1 MNKKII
7 LLFLAVSISLSALS
21 NLDSLAIKLKK
32 AKNDSARI
40 ELYYKASLSKKYN
53 LKTTDSLLE
62 KLNNYK
68 TNSNC
73 FLRFLSHYRIGCHY
87 SENEQYPKAL
97 SNLLNSLK
105 VADSCQLTV
114 GNMMVRGKLALVNKL
129 ALNFKAAIL
138 NAHLALTY
146 ARQLNDSNNLAYNYT
161 LLGNM
166 YKTDMLL
173 DSALEYHLK
182 ALAIREVKNDP
193 AQLAITYNNL
203 GLVYKNK
210 NDIKKALF
218 YLRKS
223 LAIKIKIKDKTISA
237 AYNNLSIVFRKAG
250 IFDSSIYYSQLAVKE
265 GVILKKHLVLAEA
278 IMALAKTY
286 DTINNY
292 KMALHYYKR
301 LKVIEDSVKKDDI
314 DLAFQELQSKYESD
328 KKDGDL
334 KLQSE
339 SLKTA
344 EALNSRKNILI
355 ILSSIALILALVAA
369 IFIFRSYKQSKKN
382 AFQLGFK
389 NRIIEEKNKEITDSI
404 NYAKNIQQSLITNE
418 IVFADNLKDHFILY
432 LPKDIVAGDFYWAHK
447 VANEFIIVCADCTG
461 HGVPGAFM
469 SLMGIGYLK
478 EVIIQKG
485 LTQPDLIFNEMRERI
500 IEGFGTNENKDGMD
514 ATLIKING
522 LNLEVVAANNSIW
535 IIRKDETIVVKP
547 DKFPVGMYVGEKK
560 PFTLNKVQLQPNDLV
575 LMYTD
580 GYGDQFGGPNNKKFK
595 HKTMEKLLIENQ
607 NLSMGELKKLLHE
620 TLLQWKGGYDQ
631 VDDILVIGFR
641 V

>member
-1 MNKKII
+1 VNKKII

-32 AKNDSARI
+32 AKNDSSRI
-40 ELYYKASLSKKYN
+40 ELYYKASLSKKYS
-53 LKTTDSLLE
+53 LKTADSLLD
-62 KLNNYK
+62 KLNNFK
-68 TNSNC
+68 KSSIC
-73 FLRFLSHYRIGCHY
+73 FIRFLSHYRIGCHY
-87 SENEQYPKAL
+87 IDKEQSSKAL
-97 SNLLNSLK
+97 ANLLHSLK
-105 VADSCQLTV
+105 IADSCSLPE
-114 GNMMVRGKLALVNKL
+114 GHMMAHARLAYVNKI
-129 ALNFKAAIL
+129 ALNFKSAIL
-138 NAHLALTY
+138 NSHISLKY
-146 ARQLNDSNNLAYNYT
+146 ARQLNDSDYLATNYT

-166 YKTDMLL
+166 YKTNMLL
-173 DSALEYHLK
+173 DSALDYHLK
-182 ALAIREVKNDP
+182 ALAIREIKKDQG
-193 AQLAITYNNL
+193 QLANTYNNL

-210 NDIKKALF
+210 NELKKALD

-223 LAIKIKIKDKTISA
+223 MDIKLKIKDKTLSA
-237 AYNNLSIVFRKAG
+237 SYNNMSIVFRKG
-250 IFDSSIYYSQLAVKE
+250 GMFDSSIFYSQKSVTE
-265 GVILKKHLVLAEA
+265 GVKYKKLSVLGEA
-278 IMALAKTY
+278 LMTIASTY
-286 DTINNY
+286 DTINDY

-301 LKVIEDSVKKDDI
+301 LKIVEDSVKRDDI

-344 EALNSRKNILI
+344 EAINSKKNILI
-355 ILSSIALILALVAA
+355 VLSSLALLMALIAA
-369 IFIFRSYKQSKKN
+369 IFIYRSYKQSKKN
-382 AFQLGFK
+382 AVQLGFK
-389 NRIIEEKNKEITDSI
+389 NKVIEEKNKEITDSI
-404 NYAKNIQQSLITNE
+404 NYAKNIQQSLITSDK
-418 IVFADNLKDHFILY
+418 VFADNLKDHFILY

-447 VANEFIIVCADCTG
+447 VGKEFIIVCADCTG

-485 LTQPDLIFNEMRERI
+485 ITRPDLVFNEMRDRI

-522 LNLEVVAANNSIW
+522 LELEVAAANNSIW
-535 IIRKDETIVVKP
+535 IIRNNENIVVKP
-547 DKFPVGMYVGEKK
+547 DKFPIGMYLGEKK
-560 PFTLNKVQLQPNDLV
+560 PFTLNKVELKPNDIV

-580 GYGDQFGGPNNKKFK
+580 GYGDQFGGPQNKKFK

-607 NLSMGELKKLLHE
+607 GLSMEEMKKLLYN
-620 TLLQWKGGYDQ
+620 TLIEWKGVYDQ

>member
-1 MNKKII
+1 MNRRII
-7 LLFLAVSISLSALS
+7 LFFIAFSCSLSVLS
-21 NLDSLAIKLKK
+21 NLDSLAFKLKK
-32 AKNDSARI
+32 AKNDSSRI
-40 ELYYKASLSKKYN
+40 ELYYKASLSSKYS
-53 LKTTDSLLE
+53 LKTKDSLLD
-62 KLNNYK
+62 KIGNFK

-87 SENEQYPKAL
+87 SEKEQYSKAL
-97 SNLLNSLK
+97 NNLLISLK
-105 VADSCQLTV
+105 VADSCQLPA
-114 GNMMVRGKLALVNKL
+114 GHMLGRSRLALVNKL
-129 ALNFKAAIL
+129 ALNFKSAIL
-138 NAHLALTY
+138 NAHLSLKY
-146 ARQLNDSNNLAYNYT
+146 SRQLNDSDYLAFNYT

-173 DSALEYHLK
+173 DSALDYHLK
-182 ALAIREVKNDP
+182 ALAIREVKKDNN
-193 AQLAITYNNL
+193 QLANTYNNI

-210 NDIKKALF
+210 DDIKKALY

-223 LAIKIKIKDKTISA
+223 LAIKLKTNDKTISA
-237 AYNNLSIVFRKAG
+237 AYNNLSITFRKAG
-250 IFDSSIYYSQLAVKE
+250 IFDSSIYYSQKAVKE
-265 GVILKKHLVLAEA
+265 GVKLKKHLVLAEA
-278 IMALAKTY
+278 LMAIAKTY
-286 DTINNY
+286 DTINDS

-301 LKVIEDSVKKDDI
+301 LKIVEDSMKKEDI

-355 ILSSIALILALVAA
+355 ILSSIALLMSLVAA
-369 IFIFRSYKQSKKN
+369 IFIYRSYKQSKKS
-382 AFQLGFK
+382 AIQLEFK
-389 NRIIEEKNKEITDSI
+389 NKIIEEKNKEITDSI
-404 NYAKNIQQSLITNE
+404 TYAKNIQQSLITSE
-418 IVFADNLKDHFILY
+418 KVFADNLKDHFILY

-447 VANEFIIVCADCTG
+447 VGNEFIIVCADCTG

-478 EVIIQKG
+478 EIIIQKKVIR
-485 LTQPDLIFNEMRERI
+485 PDMIFNEMRDRI

-514 ATLIKING
+514 ATLIKLNG
-522 LNLEVVAANNSIW
+522 LEMDVAAANNSIW
-535 IIRKDETIVVKP
+535 IIRNDENIVVKP
-547 DKFPVGMYVGEKK
+547 DKFPVGMYLGEKK
-560 PFTLNKVQLQPNDLV
+560 PFTLNKIELKPNDLV

-607 NLSMGELKKLLHE
+607 GLSMEEMKKLLYN
-620 TLLQWKGGYDQ
+620 TLMEWKGVYDQ